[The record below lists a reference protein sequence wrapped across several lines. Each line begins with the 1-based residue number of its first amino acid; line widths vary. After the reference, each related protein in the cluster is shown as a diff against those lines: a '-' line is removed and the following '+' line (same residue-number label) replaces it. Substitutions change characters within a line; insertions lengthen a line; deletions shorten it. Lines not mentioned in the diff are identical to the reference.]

1 MSTVKTR
8 GAKGA
13 REPREPKLGVLG
25 GMGPQATQVFYQ
37 YVLDRTEASC
47 DQEHLPALILSD
59 TGVPDRTAS
68 ILTGNTEPMYQRL
81 LADARLLEECG
92 CTVIAIPCNTS
103 HYFVDR
109 IQQEIGIPILHM
121 IRETAAALAGRC
133 PGGVIGVMATD
144 GTVQTGLYQK
154 ALTERGLTPWTPPAE
169 IQKEVMHQ
177 IYDRV
182 KKGLPCD
189 QESWAR
195 IQAAY
200 RQAGC
205 DAVVMACTELS
216 VIKAD
221 EGLGDWYVDPM
232 ETLARKVIETAGKT
246 YR

>member
-1 MSTVKTR
+1 MEHPI
-8 GAKGA
+8 GII
-13 REPREPKLGVLG
+13 G
-25 GMGPQATQVFYQ
+25 GMGPMASQLFYKM
-37 YVLDRTEASC
+37 VTEHTAAER
-47 DQEHLPALILSD
+47 DQDHINLILLSD
-59 TGVPDRTAS
+59 ASMPDRTAA
-68 ILTGNTEPMYQRL
+68 ILSGQYDGPYEQL
-81 LADARLLEECG
+81 LSDARMLEQCG
-92 CTVIAIPCNTS
+92 CTAIAITCNTA
-103 HYFVDR
+103 HFFADM
-109 IQQEIGIPILHM
+109 IADKIGIPILHM
-121 IRETAAALAGRC
+121 IRETAATLAGRC

-154 ALTERGLTPWTPPAE
+154 ALTERGLTPWTPPAD

-182 KKGLPCD
+182 KKGLPWD
-189 QESWAR
+189 QESWGR
-195 IQAAY
+195 IEAAY

-205 DAVVMACTELS
+205 AAVVLACTELS

>member
-1 MSTVKTR
+1 MEHPI
-8 GAKGA
+8 GII
-13 REPREPKLGVLG
+13 G
-25 GMGPQATQVFYQ
+25 GMGPMASQLFYKM
-37 YVLDRTEASC
+37 VTEHTAAER
-47 DQEHLPALILSD
+47 DQDHIDLILLSD
-59 TGVPDRTAS
+59 ASMPDRTAA
-68 ILTGNTEPMYQRL
+68 ILSGQYEGPYEQL
-81 LADARLLEECG
+81 LSDARLLEQCG
-92 CTVIAIPCNTS
+92 CTAIAITCNTA
-103 HYFVDR
+103 HFFADM
-109 IQQEIGIPILHM
+109 IADKIGIPILHM

-133 PGGVIGVMATD
+133 PGGVVGVMATD

-154 ALTERGLTPWTPPAE
+154 ALTERSLTPWTPPAE

-189 QESWAR
+189 QESWTR
-195 IQAAY
+195 IEAAY

-205 DAVVMACTELS
+205 AAVVLACTELS

>member
-1 MSTVKTR
+1 MEHPI
-8 GAKGA
+8 GII
-13 REPREPKLGVLG
+13 G
-25 GMGPQATQVFYQ
+25 GMGPMASQLFYKM
-37 YVLDRTEASC
+37 VTEHTAAER
-47 DQEHLPALILSD
+47 DQDHIDLILLSD
-59 TGVPDRTAS
+59 ASMPDRTAA
-68 ILTGNTEPMYQRL
+68 ILSGQCEGPYEQL
-81 LADARLLEECG
+81 LSDARLLEQCG
-92 CTVIAIPCNTS
+92 CTAIAITCNTA
-103 HYFVDR
+103 HFFADM
-109 IQQEIGIPILHM
+109 IADKIGIPILHM

-133 PGGVIGVMATD
+133 PGGVVGVMATD

-195 IQAAY
+195 IEAAY
-200 RQAGC
+200 RRAGC
-205 DAVVMACTELS
+205 AAVVLACTELS

>member
-1 MSTVKTR
+1 MEHPI
-8 GAKGA
+8 GII
-13 REPREPKLGVLG
+13 G
-25 GMGPQATQVFYQ
+25 GMGPMASQLFYKM
-37 YVLDRTEASC
+37 VTEHTAAER
-47 DQEHLPALILSD
+47 DQDHIDLILLSD
-59 TGVPDRTAS
+59 ASMPDRTAA
-68 ILTGNTEPMYQRL
+68 ILSGQYEGPYEQL
-81 LADARLLEECG
+81 LSDARLLEKCG
-92 CTVIAIPCNTS
+92 CTAIAITCNTA
-103 HYFVDR
+103 HFFADM
-109 IQQEIGIPILHM
+109 IADKIGIPILHM

-169 IQKEVMHQ
+169 IQMEVMHQ

>member
-1 MSTVKTR
+1 MEHPI
-8 GAKGA
+8 GII
-13 REPREPKLGVLG
+13 G
-25 GMGPQATQVFYQ
+25 GMGPMASQLFYKM
-37 YVLDRTEASC
+37 VTEHTAAER
-47 DQEHLPALILSD
+47 DQDHIDLILLSD
-59 TGVPDRTAS
+59 ASMPDRTAA
-68 ILTGNTEPMYQRL
+68 ILSGQYEGPYEQL
-81 LADARLLEECG
+81 LSDARLLEKCG
-92 CTVIAIPCNTS
+92 CTAIAITCNTA
-103 HYFVDR
+103 HFFADM
-109 IQQEIGIPILHM
+109 IADKIGIPILHM

-133 PGGVIGVMATD
+133 PGGVVGVMATD

-195 IQAAY
+195 IEAAY
-200 RQAGC
+200 RRAGC
-205 DAVVMACTELS
+205 AAVVLACTELS

>member
-1 MSTVKTR
+1 MEHPI
-8 GAKGA
+8 GII
-13 REPREPKLGVLG
+13 G
-25 GMGPQATQVFYQ
+25 GMGPMASQLFYKM
-37 YVLDRTEASC
+37 VTEHTAAER
-47 DQEHLPALILSD
+47 DQDHIDLILLSD
-59 TGVPDRTAS
+59 ASMPDRTAA
-68 ILTGNTEPMYQRL
+68 ILSGQYEGPYEQL
-81 LADARLLEECG
+81 LSDARLLEQCG
-92 CTVIAIPCNTS
+92 CTAIAITCNTA
-103 HYFVDR
+103 HFFADM
-109 IQQEIGIPILHM
+109 IADKIGIPILHM

-133 PGGVIGVMATD
+133 PGGVVGVMATD

-189 QESWAR
+189 QESWAH
-195 IQAAY
+195 IEAAY

-205 DAVVMACTELS
+205 AAVVLACTELS

>member
-1 MSTVKTR
+1 MEHPI
-8 GAKGA
+8 GII
-13 REPREPKLGVLG
+13 G
-25 GMGPQATQVFYQ
+25 GMGPMASQLFYKM
-37 YVLDRTEASC
+37 VTEHTAAER
-47 DQEHLPALILSD
+47 DQDHIDLILLSD
-59 TGVPDRTAS
+59 ASMPDRTAA
-68 ILTGNTEPMYQRL
+68 ILSGQYEGPYEQL
-81 LADARLLEECG
+81 LSDARLLEKCG
-92 CTVIAIPCNTS
+92 CTAIAITCNTA
-103 HYFVDR
+103 HFFADM
-109 IQQEIGIPILHM
+109 IADKIGIPILHM

-133 PGGVIGVMATD
+133 PGGVVGVMATD

-189 QESWAR
+189 QESWTR
-195 IQAAY
+195 IEVAY

-205 DAVVMACTELS
+205 AAVVLACTELS

>member
-1 MSTVKTR
+1 MEHPI
-8 GAKGA
+8 GII
-13 REPREPKLGVLG
+13 G
-25 GMGPQATQVFYQ
+25 GMGPMASQLFYKM
-37 YVLDRTEASC
+37 VTEHTAAER
-47 DQEHLPALILSD
+47 DQDHIDLILLSD
-59 TGVPDRTAS
+59 ASMPDRTAA
-68 ILTGNTEPMYQRL
+68 ILSGQYEGPYEQL
-81 LADARLLEECG
+81 LSDARLLEQCG
-92 CTVIAIPCNTS
+92 CTAIAITCNTA
-103 HYFVDR
+103 HFFADM
-109 IQQEIGIPILHM
+109 IADKIGIPILHM
-121 IRETAAALAGRC
+121 IRETASALAGRC
-133 PGGVIGVMATD
+133 PGGVVGVMATD

-189 QESWAR
+189 QESWTR
-195 IQAAY
+195 IEAAY
-200 RQAGC
+200 RRAGC
-205 DAVVMACTELS
+205 AAVVLACTELS

>member
-1 MSTVKTR
+1 MEHPI
-8 GAKGA
+8 GII
-13 REPREPKLGVLG
+13 G
-25 GMGPQATQVFYQ
+25 GMGPMASQLFYKM
-37 YVLDRTEASC
+37 VTEHTAAER
-47 DQEHLPALILSD
+47 DQDHIDLILLSD
-59 TGVPDRTAS
+59 ASMPDRTAA
-68 ILTGNTEPMYQRL
+68 ILSGQYEGPYEQL
-81 LADARLLEECG
+81 LSDARLLEQCG
-92 CTVIAIPCNTS
+92 CTAIAITCNTA
-103 HYFVDR
+103 HFFADM
-109 IQQEIGIPILHM
+109 IADKIGTPILHM

-133 PGGVIGVMATD
+133 PGGVVGVMATD

-195 IQAAY
+195 IEAAY
-200 RQAGC
+200 LQAGC
-205 DAVVMACTELS
+205 AAVVLACTELS

>member
-1 MSTVKTR
+1 MEHPI
-8 GAKGA
+8 GII
-13 REPREPKLGVLG
+13 G
-25 GMGPQATQVFYQ
+25 GMGPMASQLFYKM
-37 YVLDRTEASC
+37 VTEHTAAER
-47 DQEHLPALILSD
+47 DQDHIDLILLSD
-59 TGVPDRTAS
+59 ASMPDRTAA
-68 ILTGNTEPMYQRL
+68 ILSGQYEGPYEQL
-81 LADARLLEECG
+81 LSDARLLEQCG
-92 CTVIAIPCNTS
+92 CTAIAITCNTA
-103 HYFVDR
+103 HFFADM
-109 IQQEIGIPILHM
+109 IADKIGIPILHM

-133 PGGVIGVMATD
+133 PGGVVGVMATD

-189 QESWAR
+189 QESWTR
-195 IQAAY
+195 IEAAY
-200 RQAGC
+200 RRAGC
-205 DAVVMACTELS
+205 AAVVLACTELS